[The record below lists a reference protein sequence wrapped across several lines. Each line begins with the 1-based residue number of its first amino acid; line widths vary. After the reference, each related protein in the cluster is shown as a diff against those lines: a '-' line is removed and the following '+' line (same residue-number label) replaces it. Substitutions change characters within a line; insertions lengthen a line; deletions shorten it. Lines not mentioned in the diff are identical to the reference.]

1 MRQDF
6 SLLGETGFHLVQFC
20 SKLTQLWR
28 MGNTEEKVN
37 GNIILPDSSS
47 PPNLSDILCQ
57 TNDELRKTLSPI
69 NFDSLFSRNR
79 SLFLALESQKTK
91 SLDPP
96 SQFLWDTFINFLR
109 FICSNCGSF
118 LFPLTYFKGHISLH
132 SPDMLEVLSSFPLR
146 KYFALFHLLLFCDY
160 SGSYLMWI
168 NKLSSLLHYIQTFSP
183 YSITSS
189 SVQVLITSHKLLIT
203 FTRGWSRT
211 LTCGFNLNYGRKKK
225 VESLVAIAL
234 TT

>member
-1 MRQDF
+1 M
-6 SLLGETGFHLVQFC
+6 
-20 SKLTQLWR
+20 
-28 MGNTEEKVN
+28 
-37 GNIILPDSSS
+37 
-47 PPNLSDILCQ
+47 
-57 TNDELRKTLSPI
+57 SPI

-79 SLFLALESQKTK
+79 SLFLANRSLFESQITK

-96 SQFLWDTFINFLR
+96 SQFLWDTFRNFLC

-132 SPDMLEVLSSFPLR
+132 SPDLLEVLSSFPLR

-168 NKLSSLLHYIQTFSP
+168 NKLSSLLITYKHSLHTALPLHQCRFS
-183 YSITSS
+183 
-189 SVQVLITSHKLLIT
+189 LLPT
-203 FTRGWSRT
+203 NSWSRSPGADPGHSHVV
-211 LTCGFNLNYGRKKK
+211 LTWNMEEKK